1 MYNEFTQ
8 EEILITSEHRDQP
21 LPDNTIAGNRNI
33 SSKDF
38 SQSLPDTTMVRS
50 RKKPTRRMSNK
61 RREGT
66 FTFSRNESALQDKPV
81 WKHPDRFPKNLEQS
95 TILTTS
101 WLTSKQ

>member
-1 MYNEFTQ
+1 M
-8 EEILITSEHRDQP
+8 LITSEHRDQP
-21 LPDNTIAGNRNI
+21 LPDNIIASNRNV
-33 SSKDF
+33 SSKDHN
-38 SQSLPDTTMVRS
+38 QSLPDSTMVRS
-50 RKKPTRRMSNK
+50 RKKPTSRMSKQYNK

-66 FTFSRNESALQDKPV
+66 FVFSRNESILQDKPA